1 MTHKG
6 TLLGTF
12 IKKTEI
18 LSFLEHLKNT
28 FHMNMERVFVYAVEG
43 NDIEYLV
50 SFKAP
55 EGKKNARFDN
65 ASVLHV
71 KNGCLFSINALN
83 KLIEQENKGDSLDDN
98 SQYQIDWDFY
108 KDSLIILTGGELHI
122 NKLTKI
128 EDKCLL
134 LA

>member
-18 LSFLEHLKNT
+18 LSFLEYLKNT
-28 FHMNMERVFVYAVEG
+28 FHMNMERVFVYAVDG
-43 NDIEYLV
+43 NDTEYLV

-55 EGKKNARFDN
+55 EEKKNARFNN
-65 ASVLHV
+65 ASVLH
-71 KNGCLFSINALN
+71 
-83 KLIEQENKGDSLDDN
+83 D
-98 SQYQIDWDFY
+98 